1 MALIELRN
9 VSKVYGKGDNLVYAL
24 RKINLKIK
32 KGEFVLFFGPS
43 GSGKSTLMHI
53 IGCLDRPTEGK
64 VILKGRDVSKLSSD
78 ELARIRNKT
87 IGFVFQT
94 FNLINTLN
102 VLENVSLPLI
112 FRGVSGEERIKKA
125 RKYVEMVGLKGR
137 EKHKPLELSGGQQ
150 QRVAIARALI
160 TNPEIILADEPTG
173 NLDSKTGK
181 KIMDILKEINENGK
195 TVIVVTHDISLIEYG
210 SRIIYLKDGRI
221 EREVNK

>member
-24 RKINLKIK
+24 KKINLKIK

-64 VILKGRDVSKLSSD
+64 VILKGRDVSKLSSN
-78 ELARIRNKT
+78 ELARIRNET

-112 FRGVSGEERIKKA
+112 F
-125 RKYVEMVGLKGR
+125 
-137 EKHKPLELSGGQQ
+137 
-150 QRVAIARALI
+150 
-160 TNPEIILADEPTG
+160 
-173 NLDSKTGK
+173 
-181 KIMDILKEINENGK
+181 
-195 TVIVVTHDISLIEYG
+195 
-210 SRIIYLKDGRI
+210 
-221 EREVNK
+221 